1 MSEEICL
8 ENKDKIAELISID
21 TKYYKEVYIDNYD
34 NFRRFNT
41 LTDNDT
47 IIVEITEDEYN
58 YLSTI
63 STYGNVDT
71 VNNPSR
77 SKK

>member
-1 MSEEICL
+1 MSEEIYL

-63 STYGNVDT
+63 STYGSVDT

>member
-1 MSEEICL
+1 MSEEIYL

>member
-1 MSEEICL
+1 MSKEIYL